1 MAAVGKIDTRPEFV
15 HNYGDSYAIYCWIRR
30 DGTRA
35 TSPGQAWP
43 TAIVSCQDLRRNSM
57 TASWVNSLVDS
68 GIKSDML
75 NFAADGVFTDAE
87 AIQLLADVANRG
99 SVTANELN
107 SLQLIAANLNSGL
120 STSDYV
126 SHLFNQLVDGNPANA
141 TWTGGGTAQI
151 TLGNLQVGTTSTQ
164 MSELIGKWF
173 QGTDLPDPTLPPDAG
188 GSGWTLQGYSAVVG
202 PLYSSAGAAT
212 VSDICQGADGDCEL
226 MSGLIDVVVFHP
238 QVMSSMIVDNGNGT
252 YGVRFYVNGQ
262 ETWETVNDEF
272 PVVSGTE
279 LDYGHNYNE
288 QPTAMWVA
296 LVEKAYAQLSATGQI
311 GHPAVNSYNNIS
323 ADPPTNVFENL
334 TDATSVNYYLSSA
347 SNWYSNKSVYIAA
360 LSSHDDVIL
369 EIPSTSPYT
378 YDSAGNIQLVPDHA
392 FGVVGYDSATGNFIV
407 RNPWGNSYPG
417 QNWDVQFEV
426 SLTQIAS
433 EGGDFVIDNSG
444 AVDVA
449 PTVVASNVTGRV
461 QTSVAASSMFYTT
474 GGTLPIIEY
483 ALWDSTGN
491 GHFTVGGVAQANG
504 VEIDV
509 AASQWSSIA
518 YQFGP
523 ASDQL
528 WVEAFNGVFWSAWS
542 EFTATPEGPVVTAA
556 NVTATHGQ
564 SFAVSSLFTYYDP
577 FGLAATEYDVWDS
590 GTGGGHFVLNG
601 VVLAAN
607 QHNYITAAQ
616 LSSLTYQS
624 GSGADTLW
632 IRANDSTVWGQWSNA
647 FTVTAPVDSGPVE
660 AVSNIVAAHG
670 QSYAASSLFTYS
682 DPFNSPATLYD
693 VWDKGTG
700 GGHFVLNGVAL
711 PANQD
716 NYITPAQ
723 LASLSYQSGSGI
735 DTLWIRANDGTVWGA
750 WSSPFTVNAPLDSGP
765 VETVSNIVAPHGQSY
780 AASSLFT
787 YSDPFNSAATE
798 YDVWDS
804 GTVGGSFLLNGVA
817 LPANQDNYITAAQLA
832 SLSYQSGSGIDT
844 LWIRANDGTVWG
856 AWSNAFTVNAPLDSG
871 PVETVSNIVAPH
883 GQSYTASSLFT
894 YSDPFNSAA
903 TEYDV
908 WDSGTVGG
916 SFLLNGVALPANQ
929 DNYITA
935 AQLASLSYQSGSGID
950 TLWIRANDGTVWG
963 AWSNAFTVNA
973 PLDSGPVETVSNIVA
988 PHGQSYA
995 ASSLFTYSDPFNSAA
1010 TQYDVWDTGTGG
1022 GHFVLSGVALAPN
1035 QHNYVT
1041 AAQLA
1046 SLSYQSGSGADTLW
1060 VRANDGTVW
1069 GSWSSAFTVTAPVDT
1084 GPVVTPTN
1092 SSTLSVQGQTFS
1104 VSSLFTYSD
1113 PFSSSATSYDVWNS
1127 GGGNG
1132 YFTLNGVA
1140 LGANQDNVVAASQL
1154 SQLAY
1159 HVGSGTDTLWIKAN
1173 DGTVW
1178 GAWSSAF
1185 TISDPSIIP
1194 AGQTLELASASSAQ
1208 ISFASS
1214 SGTLKLDDPAGF
1226 SGTVAGMTGADA
1238 IDFANIDFAAGQ
1250 TVGFAGNAAG
1260 GSLSVSDGVHAA
1272 SIALL
1277 GNYMASTFVAASDGH
1292 GGTAITV
1299 HPDQVATLAPPQHA

>member
-1 MAAVGKIDTRPEFV
+1 
-15 HNYGDSYAIYCWIRR
+15 
-30 DGTRA
+30 
-35 TSPGQAWP
+35 
-43 TAIVSCQDLRRNSM
+43 M

-120 STSDYV
+120 YTSDYV

-141 TWTGGGTAQI
+141 TWTGGGTAHI

-212 VSDICQGADGDCEL
+212 VNDICQGADGDCEL

-360 LSSHDDVIL
+360 LSSHDDVTL

-449 PTVVASNVTGRV
+449 PTVVASNITGRV
-461 QTSVAASSMFYTT
+461 QTSIAASSMFYTT

-523 ASDQL
+523 GSDQL
-528 WVEAFNGVFWSAWS
+528 WVEAFNGVFWSAWT
-542 EFTATPEGPVVTAA
+542 EFTATPEGPVVTGVNMTAA
-556 NVTATHGQ
+556 HGQ

-607 QHNYITAAQ
+607 QDNYITAAQ
-616 LSSLTYQS
+616 LASLSYQS

-647 FTVTAPVDSGPVE
+647 FTVTAPVDTGPVA

-682 DPFNSPATLYD
+682 DPFNNPATQYD

-750 WSSPFTVNAPLDSGP
+750 WSSPFTVNAPVDTGP
-765 VETVSNIVAPHGQSY
+765 VETVSNIVAAHGQSY

-787 YSDPFNSAATE
+787 YSDPFNSAATV

-804 GTVGGSFLLNGVA
+804 GTVGGHFLLNGVA
-817 LPANQDNYITAAQLA
+817 LPANQDNYITAAQLS
-832 SLSYQSGSGIDT
+832 SLTYQSGSGIDT

-856 AWSNAFTVNAPLDSG
+856 AWSNAFAVNAPLDSG
-871 PVETVSNIVAPH
+871 PVETVSNII
-883 GQSYTASSLFT
+883 
-894 YSDPFNSAA
+894 A
-903 TEYDV
+903 T
-908 WDSGTVGG
+908 
-916 SFLLNGVALPANQ
+916 
-929 DNYITA
+929 
-935 AQLASLSYQSGSGID
+935 
-950 TLWIRANDGTVWG
+950 
-963 AWSNAFTVNA
+963 
-973 PLDSGPVETVSNIVA
+973 
-988 PHGQSYA
+988 HGQSYA

-1022 GHFVLSGVALAPN
+1022 GRFLLNGSALSANQDNYVTAAQLSSLTYQSGSGIDTLWIRANDGTLWGAWSNAFTVNAPLDSGPVEAVSSIVAAHGQSYAVSSLFTYSDPFNSAATQYDVWDTGTGGGHFALSGVALAPN
-1035 QHNYVT
+1035 QDNYLT

-1069 GSWSSAFTVTAPVDT
+1069 GSWSGAFTVTAPVDT

-1113 PFSSSATSYDVWNS
+1113 PFGSSATSYDVWNS

-1159 HVGSGTDTLWIKAN
+1159 HVGSDTDTLWIKAN

-1185 TISDPSIIP
+1185 KISDPSIIP
-1194 AGQTLELASASSAQ
+1194 AGQTLELASPSSAQ
-1208 ISFASS
+1208 ISFASG
-1214 SGTLKLDDPAGF
+1214 SGTLKLDDPADF

-1238 IDFANIDFAAGQ
+1238 IDFANISFAAGQ
-1250 TVGFAGNAAG
+1250 TVGFAGNTAG

-1299 HPDQVATLAPPQHA
+1299 HADQVATLAPPQHA

>member
-1 MAAVGKIDTRPEFV
+1 
-15 HNYGDSYAIYCWIRR
+15 
-30 DGTRA
+30 
-35 TSPGQAWP
+35 
-43 TAIVSCQDLRRNSM
+43 M
-57 TASWVNSLVDS
+57 TASWINSLVDS
-68 GIKSDML
+68 GVKSDML
-75 NFAADGVFTDAE
+75 NFAADGVFTYAE
-87 AIQLLADVANRG
+87 AYDLLANVANRG

-107 SLQLIAANLNSGL
+107 SLQVIAANLNSGL

-126 SHLFNQLVDGNPANA
+126 SHLFGQLVDGNPANA
-141 TWTGGGTAQI
+141 TLTGGSTVHV

-164 MSELIGKWF
+164 MSELLGKWF
-173 QGTDLPDPTLPPDAG
+173 LGTDLPDPTLPPDAN
-188 GSGWTLQGYSAVVG
+188 GWTLQGYSAVVG

-212 VSDICQGADGDCEL
+212 VNDICQGADGDCEL

-238 QVMSSMIVDNGNGT
+238 QVLSSMFVDNGNGT
-252 YGVRFYVNGQ
+252 YGVRFYVGGQ
-262 ETWETVNDEF
+262 ETWETVNDMF
-272 PVVSGTE
+272 PTVNGTE

-323 ADPPTNVFENL
+323 ADPPTDVLENL
-334 TDATSVNYYLSSA
+334 TDATSVSYYMSSA

-360 LSSHDDVIL
+360 LASYDDVIL

-449 PTVVASNVTGRV
+449 PTVVASNITGRV
-461 QTSVAASSMFYTT
+461 QTSLPASSMFYVTS
-474 GGTLPIIEY
+474 GTLPVIEY

-504 VEIDV
+504 VEVDV
-509 AASQWSSIA
+509 AASQWSNIA

-528 WVEAFNGVFWSAWS
+528 WVRAFNGVSWSTWAQ
-542 EFTATPEGPVVTAA
+542 FAAIPEGPVVTVAD
-556 NVTATHGQ
+556 VTAWHGQ

-577 FGLAATEYDVWDS
+577 FGFAAAQYDVWDA

-601 VVLAAN
+601 VALAAN
-607 QHNYITAAQ
+607 QHNYVTAAQ

-624 GSGADTLW
+624 GSGSDTLW

-647 FTVTAPVDSGPVE
+647 FTVTAPVDNGPVE
-660 AVSNIVAAHG
+660 TVSDVAAFHG

-682 DPFNSPATLYD
+682 DPFSSAASQYD
-693 VWDKGTG
+693 VWNTGTG
-700 GGHFVLNGVAL
+700 GGHFVLNGAVL
-711 PANQD
+711 STNQD
-716 NYITPAQ
+716 
-723 LASLSYQSGSGI
+723 
-735 DTLWIRANDGTVWGA
+735 
-750 WSSPFTVNAPLDSGP
+750 
-765 VETVSNIVAPHGQSY
+765 
-780 AASSLFT
+780 
-787 YSDPFNSAATE
+787 
-798 YDVWDS
+798 
-804 GTVGGSFLLNGVA
+804 
-817 LPANQDNYITAAQLA
+817 
-832 SLSYQSGSGIDT
+832 
-844 LWIRANDGTVWG
+844 
-856 AWSNAFTVNAPLDSG
+856 
-871 PVETVSNIVAPH
+871 
-883 GQSYTASSLFT
+883 
-894 YSDPFNSAA
+894 
-903 TEYDV
+903 
-908 WDSGTVGG
+908 
-916 SFLLNGVALPANQ
+916 
-929 DNYITA
+929 
-935 AQLASLSYQSGSGID
+935 
-950 TLWIRANDGTVWG
+950 
-963 AWSNAFTVNA
+963 
-973 PLDSGPVETVSNIVA
+973 
-988 PHGQSYA
+988 
-995 ASSLFTYSDPFNSAA
+995 
-1010 TQYDVWDTGTGG
+1010 
-1022 GHFVLSGVALAPN
+1022 
-1035 QHNYVT
+1035 NYVT

-1069 GSWSSAFTVTAPVDT
+1069 GAWSSAFTVTAPVDS

-1092 SSTLSVQGQTFS
+1092 SSTLSVQGQTFA
-1104 VSSLFTYSD
+1104 VSSLFSYSD
-1113 PFSSSATSYDVWNS
+1113 PFGSSATSYDVWNS
-1127 GGGNG
+1127 GGGSG
-1132 YFTLNGVA
+1132 YFTLNGVT
-1140 LGANQDNVVAASQL
+1140 LGANQDDIVSASQL

-1194 AGQTLELASASSAQ
+1194 AGQTLELASASAAQ
-1208 ISFASS
+1208 ISFASDT
-1214 SGTLKLDDPAGF
+1214 GTLRLDDPAGF
-1226 SGTVAGMTGADA
+1226 SGTVAGMSGADA
-1238 IDFANIDFAAGQ
+1238 IDLANINFAAGQ
-1250 TVGFAGNAAG
+1250 TVGFAGNSAG
-1260 GSLSVSDGVHAA
+1260 GSVTVSDGIHTA

-1299 HPDQVATLAPPQHA
+1299 HSDQVATLAPPQHA

>member
-1 MAAVGKIDTRPEFV
+1 
-15 HNYGDSYAIYCWIRR
+15 
-30 DGTRA
+30 
-35 TSPGQAWP
+35 
-43 TAIVSCQDLRRNSM
+43 M

-68 GIKSDML
+68 GVKSDML

-120 STSDYV
+120 YTSDYV

-141 TWTGGGTAQI
+141 TWTGGGTAHI

-188 GSGWTLQGYSAVVG
+188 ASGWTLQGYSTVTG

-212 VSDICQGADGDCEL
+212 VNDICQGADGDCEL

-272 PVVSGTE
+272 PVVKGTE

-296 LVEKAYAQLSATGQI
+296 LVEKAYAQLSSSGQI

-323 ADPPTNVFENL
+323 ADPPTDVFENL
-334 TDATSVNYYLSSA
+334 TDATSVNYYLSS
-347 SNWYSNKSVYIAA
+347 SSSWYSNKSVYIAA
-360 LSSHDDVIL
+360 LSNHDDVIL

-407 RNPWGNSYPG
+407 RNPWGNSYSG

-444 AVDVA
+444 AIDVA
-449 PTVVASNVTGRV
+449 PTVVASNITGRV

-474 GGTLPIIEY
+474 GGSLPIIEY
-483 ALWDSTGN
+483 ALWNSTGN

-528 WVEAFNGVFWSAWS
+528 WVEAFNGVFWSAWT
-542 EFTATPEGPVVTAA
+542 EFTATPQGPMVSAA

-601 VVLAAN
+601 VALAAN
-607 QHNYITAAQ
+607 QDNYITAAQ

-624 GSGADTLW
+624 GSGVDTLW
-632 IRANDSTVWGQWSNA
+632 IRVNDSTVWGQWSNA
-647 FTVTAPVDSGPVE
+647 FTVTAPVDSGPVV

-670 QSYAASSLFTYS
+670 QSYAASSLFSSYS
-682 DPFNSPATLYD
+682 DPFSNPATQYD

-711 PANQD
+711 PTNQD
-716 NYITPAQ
+716 NYITSAQ

-750 WSSPFTVNAPLDSGP
+750 WSSPFTVNAPVDTGPVEAVSNIVAAHGQSYAASSLFTYSDPFNSAATQYDVWDSGTVGGSFVLNGVALPANQDNYITAAQLSSLTYQSGSGIDKLWIRANDGTVWGAWSNAFTVNAPVDSGP

-780 AASSLFT
+780 AASSLFA
-787 YSDPFNSAATE
+787 YSDPFNSAATQ
-798 YDVWDS
+798 YDVWDT
-804 GTVGGSFLLNGVA
+804 GTGGGHFLLNGSA
-817 LPANQDNYITAAQLA
+817 LSANQDNYISAAQLS
-832 SLSYQSGSGIDT
+832 SLTYQSGSGTDT

-856 AWSNAFTVNAPLDSG
+856 AWSSAFTVNGPFDSG
-871 PVETVSNIVAPH
+871 PVETVSSIVA
-883 GQSYTASSLFT
+883 S
-894 YSDPFNSAA
+894 
-903 TEYDV
+903 
-908 WDSGTVGG
+908 
-916 SFLLNGVALPANQ
+916 
-929 DNYITA
+929 
-935 AQLASLSYQSGSGID
+935 
-950 TLWIRANDGTVWG
+950 
-963 AWSNAFTVNA
+963 
-973 PLDSGPVETVSNIVA
+973 
-988 PHGQSYA
+988 HGQSYA

-1022 GHFVLSGVALAPN
+1022 GHFVFSGVALAPN
-1035 QHNYVT
+1035 VDNYVT

-1060 VRANDGTVW
+1060 VRTNDGTVW
-1069 GSWSSAFTVTAPVDT
+1069 GAWSSAFTVTAPVDT
-1084 GPVVTPTN
+1084 GPVLTPT
-1092 SSTLSVQGQTFS
+1092 SSNTLSVQGQTFS

-1113 PFSSSATSYDVWNS
+1113 PFGSSANSYDVWNS

-1194 AGQTLELASASSAQ
+1194 AGQTLELASSSSAQ

-1214 SGTLKLDDPAGF
+1214 SGTLKLDDPADF

-1238 IDFANIDFAAGQ
+1238 IDFANISFAAGQ
-1250 TVGFAGNAAG
+1250 TVGFAGNTAG

-1292 GGTAITV
+1292 GGTSITV

>member
-908 WDSGTVGG
+908 WDTGTVGG
-916 SFLLNGVALPANQ
+916 SFVLNGVALPANQ
-929 DNYITA
+929 HNYITA

>member
-1 MAAVGKIDTRPEFV
+1 
-15 HNYGDSYAIYCWIRR
+15 
-30 DGTRA
+30 
-35 TSPGQAWP
+35 
-43 TAIVSCQDLRRNSM
+43 M
-57 TASWVNSLVDS
+57 TASWINSLVDS
-68 GIKSDML
+68 GVKSDML
-75 NFAADGVFTDAE
+75 NFAADGVFTYAE
-87 AIQLLADVANRG
+87 AYDLLANVANRG

-107 SLQLIAANLNSGL
+107 SLQVIAANLNSGL

-126 SHLFNQLVDGNPANA
+126 SHLFGQLVDGNPANA
-141 TWTGGGTAQI
+141 TLTGGSTVHV

-164 MSELIGKWF
+164 MSELLGKWF
-173 QGTDLPDPTLPPDAG
+173 LGTDLPDPTLPPDAN
-188 GSGWTLQGYSAVVG
+188 GWTLQGYSAVVG

-212 VSDICQGADGDCEL
+212 VNDICQGADGDCEL

-238 QVMSSMIVDNGNGT
+238 QVLSSMFVDNGNGT
-252 YGVRFYVNGQ
+252 YGVRFYVGGQ
-262 ETWETVNDEF
+262 ETWETVNDMF
-272 PVVSGTE
+272 PTVNGTE

-323 ADPPTNVFENL
+323 ADPPTDVLENL
-334 TDATSVNYYLSSA
+334 TDATSVSYYMSSA

-360 LSSHDDVIL
+360 LASYDDVIL

-449 PTVVASNVTGRV
+449 PTVVASNITGRV
-461 QTSVAASSMFYTT
+461 QTSLPASSMFYVTS
-474 GGTLPIIEY
+474 GTLPVIEY

-504 VEIDV
+504 VEVDV
-509 AASQWSSIA
+509 AASQWSNIA

-528 WVEAFNGVFWSAWS
+528 WVRAFNGVSWSTWAQ
-542 EFTATPEGPVVTAA
+542 FAAIPEGPVVTVAD
-556 NVTATHGQ
+556 VTAWHGQ

-577 FGLAATEYDVWDS
+577 FGFAAAQYDVWDA

-601 VVLAAN
+601 VALAAN
-607 QHNYITAAQ
+607 QHNYVTAAQ

-624 GSGADTLW
+624 GSGSDTLW

-647 FTVTAPVDSGPVE
+647 FTVTAPVDNGPVE
-660 AVSNIVAAHG
+660 TVSDVAAFHG

-682 DPFNSPATLYD
+682 DPFSSPATQYD
-693 VWDKGTG
+693 VWNTGTG

-711 PANQD
+711 
-716 NYITPAQ
+716 
-723 LASLSYQSGSGI
+723 
-735 DTLWIRANDGTVWGA
+735 
-750 WSSPFTVNAPLDSGP
+750 
-765 VETVSNIVAPHGQSY
+765 
-780 AASSLFT
+780 
-787 YSDPFNSAATE
+787 SAK
-798 YDVWDS
+798 
-804 GTVGGSFLLNGVA
+804 
-817 LPANQDNYITAAQLA
+817 QDNYITAAQLA

-856 AWSNAFTVNAPLDSG
+856 AWSSAFTVAAP
-871 PVETVSNIVAPH
+871 V
-883 GQSYTASSLFT
+883 
-894 YSDPFNSAA
+894 
-903 TEYDV
+903 
-908 WDSGTVGG
+908 
-916 SFLLNGVALPANQ
+916 
-929 DNYITA
+929 DN
-935 AQLASLSYQSGSGID
+935 
-950 TLWIRANDGTVWG
+950 
-963 AWSNAFTVNA
+963 
-973 PLDSGPVETVSNIVA
+973 GPVETVSNIVA

-995 ASSLFTYSDPFNSAA
+995 ASSLFTYSDPFSSPAVEYDVWDTGTVGGHFVLNGVALPANQDNYITAAQLASLNYQSGSGTDTLWIRANDGTVWGAWSNPFTVQAPVDSGPVEAVSNITAPHGQSYAASSLFTYSDPFNSLAVEYDVWDTGTVGGHFVLNGAALSATQDNYITAAQLASLSYQSGSGVDTLWIRANDGTVWGAWSSAFTVNAPIDSGPVEAVSNIIAPHGQSYAASSLFTYSDPFSSAA
-1010 TQYDVWDTGTGG
+1010 SQYDVWNTGTGG
-1022 GHFVLSGVALAPN
+1022 GHFVLNGAVLSTN
-1035 QHNYVT
+1035 QDNYVT

-1069 GSWSSAFTVTAPVDT
+1069 GAWSSAFTVTAPVDS

-1092 SSTLSVQGQTFS
+1092 SSTLSVQGQTFA
-1104 VSSLFTYSD
+1104 VSSLFSYSD
-1113 PFSSSATSYDVWNS
+1113 PFGSSATSYDVWNS
-1127 GGGNG
+1127 GGGSG
-1132 YFTLNGVA
+1132 YFTLNGVT
-1140 LGANQDNVVAASQL
+1140 LGANQDDIVSASQL

-1194 AGQTLELASASSAQ
+1194 AGQTLELASASAAQ
-1208 ISFASS
+1208 ISFASDT
-1214 SGTLKLDDPAGF
+1214 GTLRLDDPAGF
-1226 SGTVAGMTGADA
+1226 SGTVAGMSGADA
-1238 IDFANIDFAAGQ
+1238 IDLANINFAAGQ
-1250 TVGFAGNAAG
+1250 TVGFAGNSAG
-1260 GSLSVSDGVHAA
+1260 GSVTVSDGIHTA

-1299 HPDQVATLAPPQHA
+1299 HSDQVATLAPPQHA

>member
-1 MAAVGKIDTRPEFV
+1 
-15 HNYGDSYAIYCWIRR
+15 
-30 DGTRA
+30 
-35 TSPGQAWP
+35 
-43 TAIVSCQDLRRNSM
+43 M

-68 GIKSDML
+68 GVKSDML

-120 STSDYV
+120 YTSDYV

-141 TWTGGGTAQI
+141 TWTGGGTAHI

-188 GSGWTLQGYSAVVG
+188 ASGWTLQGYSTVTG

-212 VSDICQGADGDCEL
+212 VNDICQGADGDCEL

-272 PVVSGTE
+272 PVVKGTE

-296 LVEKAYAQLSATGQI
+296 LVEKAYAQLSSSGQI

-323 ADPPTNVFENL
+323 ADPPTDVFENL
-334 TDATSVNYYLSSA
+334 TDATSVNYYLSS
-347 SNWYSNKSVYIAA
+347 SSSWYSNKSVYIAA
-360 LSSHDDVIL
+360 LSNHDDVIL

-407 RNPWGNSYPG
+407 RNPWGNSYSG

-449 PTVVASNVTGRV
+449 PTVVASNITGRV

-483 ALWDSTGN
+483 ALWNSTGN

-528 WVEAFNGVFWSAWS
+528 WVEAFNGVFWSAWT
-542 EFTATPEGPVVTAA
+542 EFTATPQGPMVSAA

-601 VVLAAN
+601 VALAAN
-607 QHNYITAAQ
+607 QDNYITAAQ

-624 GSGADTLW
+624 GSGVDTLW
-632 IRANDSTVWGQWSNA
+632 IRVNDSTVWGQWA
-647 FTVTAPVDSGPVE
+647 TFTVTAPVDSGPVE

-711 PANQD
+711 AANQD

-750 WSSPFTVNAPLDSGP
+750 WSSPFTVNAPVDTGP
-765 VETVSNIVAPHGQSY
+765 VEAVSNIVAAHGQSY

-787 YSDPFNSAATE
+787 YSDPFNSAATQ

-804 GTVGGSFLLNGVA
+804 GTVGGSFVLNGVA
-817 LPANQDNYITAAQLA
+817 LPANQDNYITAAQLS
-832 SLSYQSGSGIDT
+832 SLTYQSGSGIDK

-871 PVETVSNIVAPH
+871 PVETVSNIVATH
-883 GQSYTASSLFT
+883 GQSYAVSSLFT

-903 TEYDV
+903 TQYDV
-908 WDSGTVGG
+908 WDTGTGG
-916 SFLLNGVALPANQ
+916 GHFLLNGSALSANQ
-929 DNYITA
+929 DNYISA
-935 AQLASLSYQSGSGID
+935 AQLSSLTYQSGSGTD

-963 AWSNAFTVNA
+963 AWSSAFTVNG
-973 PLDSGPVETVSNIVA
+973 PFDSGPVETVSSIVA
-988 PHGQSYA
+988 SHGQSYA

-1022 GHFVLSGVALAPN
+1022 GHFVFSGVALAPN
-1035 QHNYVT
+1035 VDNYVT

-1060 VRANDGTVW
+1060 VRTNDGTVW
-1069 GSWSSAFTVTAPVDT
+1069 GAWSSAFTVTAPVDT
-1084 GPVVTPTN
+1084 GPVLTPT
-1092 SSTLSVQGQTFS
+1092 SSNTLSVQGQTFS

-1113 PFSSSATSYDVWNS
+1113 PFGSSATSYDVWNS

-1159 HVGSGTDTLWIKAN
+1159 HVGSGTDTLWIKAS

-1194 AGQTLELASASSAQ
+1194 AGQTLELASSSSAQ

-1214 SGTLKLDDPAGF
+1214 SGTLKLDDPADF

-1238 IDFANIDFAAGQ
+1238 IDFANISFAAGQ
-1250 TVGFAGNAAG
+1250 TVGFAGNTAG

-1292 GGTAITV
+1292 GGTSVTV

>member
-1 MAAVGKIDTRPEFV
+1 M
-15 HNYGDSYAIYCWIRR
+15 
-30 DGTRA
+30 
-35 TSPGQAWP
+35 
-43 TAIVSCQDLRRNSM
+43 
-57 TASWVNSLVDS
+57 
-68 GIKSDML
+68 
-75 NFAADGVFTDAE
+75 
-87 AIQLLADVANRG
+87 
-99 SVTANELN
+99 
-107 SLQLIAANLNSGL
+107 
-120 STSDYV
+120 
-126 SHLFNQLVDGNPANA
+126 
-141 TWTGGGTAQI
+141 
-151 TLGNLQVGTTSTQ
+151 
-164 MSELIGKWF
+164 
-173 QGTDLPDPTLPPDAG
+173 
-188 GSGWTLQGYSAVVG
+188 
-202 PLYSSAGAAT
+202 
-212 VSDICQGADGDCEL
+212 
-226 MSGLIDVVVFHP
+226 
-238 QVMSSMIVDNGNGT
+238 
-252 YGVRFYVNGQ
+252 
-262 ETWETVNDEF
+262 
-272 PVVSGTE
+272 
-279 LDYGHNYNE
+279 
-288 QPTAMWVA
+288 
-296 LVEKAYAQLSATGQI
+296 
-311 GHPAVNSYNNIS
+311 
-323 ADPPTNVFENL
+323 
-334 TDATSVNYYLSSA
+334 
-347 SNWYSNKSVYIAA
+347 
-360 LSSHDDVIL
+360 
-369 EIPSTSPYT
+369 
-378 YDSAGNIQLVPDHA
+378 
-392 FGVVGYDSATGNFIV
+392 
-407 RNPWGNSYPG
+407 
-417 QNWDVQFEV
+417 
-426 SLTQIAS
+426 
-433 EGGDFVIDNSG
+433 
-444 AVDVA
+444 
-449 PTVVASNVTGRV
+449 
-461 QTSVAASSMFYTT
+461 
-474 GGTLPIIEY
+474 
-483 ALWDSTGN
+483 
-491 GHFTVGGVAQANG
+491 
-504 VEIDV
+504 
-509 AASQWSSIA
+509 
-518 YQFGP
+518 
-523 ASDQL
+523 
-528 WVEAFNGVFWSAWS
+528 
-542 EFTATPEGPVVTAA
+542 
-556 NVTATHGQ
+556 
-564 SFAVSSLFTYYDP
+564 
-577 FGLAATEYDVWDS
+577 
-590 GTGGGHFVLNG
+590 
-601 VVLAAN
+601 VLAAN

-716 NYITPAQ
+716 NYITP
-723 LASLSYQSGSGI
+723 
-735 DTLWIRANDGTVWGA
+735 
-750 WSSPFTVNAPLDSGP
+750 
-765 VETVSNIVAPHGQSY
+765 
-780 AASSLFT
+780 
-787 YSDPFNSAATE
+787 
-798 YDVWDS
+798 
-804 GTVGGSFLLNGVA
+804 
-817 LPANQDNYITAAQLA
+817 
-832 SLSYQSGSGIDT
+832 
-844 LWIRANDGTVWG
+844 
-856 AWSNAFTVNAPLDSG
+856 
-871 PVETVSNIVAPH
+871 
-883 GQSYTASSLFT
+883 
-894 YSDPFNSAA
+894 
-903 TEYDV
+903 
-908 WDSGTVGG
+908 
-916 SFLLNGVALPANQ
+916 
-929 DNYITA
+929 

-1277 GNYMASTFVAASDGH
+1277 GNYMASTFVAASDGY